1 MVQFFRIN
9 VGYRARERSLLNT
22 ILAIATGILTIIY
35 PNLLY
40 LIVAGYLLLLG
51 IMMVYFK
58 MPPLLA
64 AFPVVAGIL
73 IFLLPELIPYTFA
86 AFLGF
91 FGFILLLWFQF
102 GSACGLTLFIALLT
116 LLVPVSIAF
125 IFGLFLLVCG
135 VSELIRYIQD
145 RERRERL
152 VY

>member
-73 IFLLPELIPYTFA
+73 IFLLPELIPRSEEHTSE
-86 AFLGF
+86 LQSRGHLVCR
-91 FGFILLLWFQF
+91 LLL
-102 GSACGLTLFIALLT
+102 
-116 LLVPVSIAF
+116 V
-125 IFGLFLLVCG
+125 
-135 VSELIRYIQD
+135 
-145 RERRERL
+145 
-152 VY
+152 